1 VRHSL
6 LVISLALVLTGCI
19 GGRSPAP
26 DYHMLTARARAAGTQ
41 TASTTSIGVGP
52 VQVAQFLTRPPIVTH
67 GGGNALKIDDHQRW
81 GEPLDQGIQ
90 RVLLQNI
97 AALTGAQTRGFPWR
111 QRTIPDYAV
120 RVDVLDLDRLPD
132 GNAVL
137 EVSWILE
144 DLKQGRLVYTRQER
158 LTQPVSGG
166 YDALTEAYSQLMA
179 QLSQRIVAA
188 LPH

>member
-1 VRHSL
+1 MRHTL

-26 DYHMLTARARAAGTQ
+26 DYHMLTARAQAAGSQ
-41 TASTTSIGVGP
+41 ISSTSIGVGP
-52 VQVAQFLTRPPIVTH
+52 VQVAQFLTRPSIVTH
-67 GGGNALKIDDHQRW
+67 GGGNSLKIDDRQRW
-81 GEPLDQGIQ
+81 GEPLDQGVQ

-97 AALTGAQTRGFPWR
+97 AALTGAQVRGFPWR

-120 RVDVLDLDRLPD
+120 RVDILDLDRLPD
-132 GNAVL
+132 GSALL
-137 EVSWILE
+137 EVSWVLE
-144 DLKQGRLVYTRQER
+144 DLKQGRLVHTQQER

-166 YDALTEAYSQLMA
+166 YDALTEAYSQLMT

-188 LPH
+188 LPR